1 MNKIRNRLAIPLSA
15 MAIAAAMSVPAFAQ
29 VEEEVMSGPKTRDQ
43 VMAELEQA
51 HADGS
56 LAKVNSEAGYAPDFD
71 EALGRGVIYSNTQPE
86 ADTSVSMNSAA
97 ELQFA
102 PTAAGGKS
110 RAQVMDELQQARENG
125 SLAKIWSESGYAP
138 ELETAQMSGR

>member
-1 MNKIRNRLAIPLSA
+1 MKSIRLALPMSA
-15 MAIAAAMSVPAFAQ
+15 MALAAALSVPAFAQ

-51 HADGS
+51 HQDGT
-56 LAKVNSEAGYAPDFD
+56 LAKVNSEPGYAPDFD
-71 EALGRGVIYSNTQPE
+71 EALGRGVIYSNTQTD
-86 ADTSVSMNSAA
+86 ADTSVSMNTSA

-110 RAQVMDELQQARENG
+110 RAQVLDELQQARDNG
-125 SLAKIWSESGYAP
+125 SLNKTWSESGYAP
-138 ELETAQMSGR
+138 EFEAAAMGNRW